1 MQGRLVGSLVVVDTE
16 LFMCGLQAIIEA
28 MSAIDVSSLKN
39 VNQGRDA
46 LAKVRCAG
54 K

>member
-1 MQGRLVGSLVVVDTE
+1 MLSISNYLYG
-16 LFMCGLQAIIEA
+16 GLQAIIEA